1 MASFEYTRG
10 SHTCDTCKN
19 PSTGGFFELF
29 NETPVL
35 FDCSMCAERNI
46 PPIQRSM
53 ALDAYIA
60 GVYGRVE
67 AK

>member
-1 MASFEYTRG
+1 MARFEYTRG
-10 SHTCDTCKN
+10 AHICDTCKN

>member
-1 MASFEYTRG
+1 MARFEYTRG
-10 SHTCDTCKN
+10 AHTCDTCKN

-60 GVYGRVE
+60 GWYGRVE